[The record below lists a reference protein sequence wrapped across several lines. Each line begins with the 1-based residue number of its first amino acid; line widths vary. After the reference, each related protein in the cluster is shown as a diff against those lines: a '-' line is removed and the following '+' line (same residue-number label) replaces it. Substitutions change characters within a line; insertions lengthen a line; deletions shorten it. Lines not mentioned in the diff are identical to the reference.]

1 MITIAVVNSKG
12 GVGKTTLCAA
22 LAVRA
27 FQDKKRVAMVDM
39 DPQKSLI
46 AWWQRRGNTDNP
58 HIFEGPDTAFD
69 AVEALEMDASAGGPW
84 DYCFLDGPPAFLTV
98 VEEMIR
104 AADFVLIPV
113 KPSMLDLLASEDA
126 LSLARQAGAVYRVV
140 FNDVGP
146 KEKIVD
152 KAREFLFTHDVLM
165 ADTAIVH
172 RAAHINAMTVGK
184 SAVEVAS
191 DDKAAKEIDALWAE
205 IKALAAKAA
214 KARARKEA
222 AHG

>member
-1 MITIAVVNSKG
+1 
-12 GVGKTTLCAA
+12 
-22 LAVRA
+22 
-27 FQDKKRVAMVDM
+27 
-39 DPQKSLI
+39 
-46 AWWQRRGNTDNP
+46 
-58 HIFEGPDTAFD
+58 
-69 AVEALEMDASAGGPW
+69 MDASAGGPW

-98 VEEMIR
+98 IEEMIT

-126 LSLARQAGAVYRVV
+126 LSLARQAGAAYRVV

-165 ADTAIVH
+165 LDTAIVH
-172 RAAHINAMTVGK
+172 RTAHINAMTVGK
-184 SAVEVAS
+184 SAAEVAS